1 MLTKELFEFMAESLY
16 LYRCSKTGDV
26 TRAGVSVIS
35 RNGYCIIANKS
46 KKKME
51 IPIKYVVAYK
61 ARKLKNIDFDKTE
74 VEVIDENKPIT
85 KNNIKILTDGEE
97 YNGNK
102 ERDLKEKLINAVRN
116 KHKITP
122 SIKEIIN
129 KLNRKNINI
138 PIKEVMK
145 ITKLSSKEIEAIYN
159 DNYTLD
165 FWSKCDIVDSM
176 NENMLENLYT
186 FYTEGMS
193 IEDIQDLFNI
203 KHSSIVKDLCSGEL
217 WSFPDEEE
225 YLDSIKEMFG
235 VSD

>member
-26 TRAGVSVIS
+26 TRASKSVVSKS
-35 RNGYCIIANKS
+35 GYCIIANSSNKRI
-46 KKKME
+46 E
-51 IPIKYVVAYK
+51 IPIKYIVAYK
-61 ARKLKNIDFDKTE
+61 SRKLKNIDFDKTE

-85 KNNIKILTDGEE
+85 KNNIRILTE
-97 YNGNK
+97 YSKNK
-102 ERDLKEKLINAVRN
+102 RMDLKERLINAVQN
-116 KHKITP
+116 KCKITP
-122 SIKEIIN
+122 SVRENIN

-176 NENMLENLYT
+176 NENVLENIYT

-193 IEDIQDLFNI
+193 IEEIQDLFNI
-203 KHSSIVKDLCSGEL
+203 KYSSIAKDLCNGEL

-225 YLDSIKEMFG
+225 YLDSLKEVFG